1 MSLWRRGWPEEING
15 VESLEDADSEEAG
28 GNARAR
34 WVSIARVTRHQGQR
48 G

>member
-1 MSLWRRGWPEEING
+1 MSLWRSGWSEKING

-28 GNARAR
+28 GIARAR
-34 WVSIARVTRHQGQR
+34 RASIARVTRHQGQR